1 MHNAVC
7 KNRYY
12 LHEIFDRSWAIL
24 SHLKSDEELAAMEFQ
39 MNFDWA
45 EPPRKKFKKTK
56 APPLMSSSESS
67 SRSTNKHEVVEDTAV
82 GPSTPRDRNNVGA
95 PSTSP

>member
-1 MHNAVC
+1 MTVTHNVIR

-24 SHLKSDEELAAMEFQ
+24 SHLKTDEELADLDFQ

-45 EPPRKKFKKTK
+45 EPPRKKFKNTK
-56 APPLMSSSESS
+56 VPPLMPSSESS
-67 SRSTNKHEVVEDTAV
+67 SRRTDENEAVEDDAT
-82 GPSTPRDRNNVGA
+82 GPSASRDPDNAGA
-95 PSTSP
+95 P